1 MILSLLQKNMR
12 AIALSTCALAAMTC
26 YADDDVITIEC
37 ENPSEKSYVEIDERT
52 GCSGQSGLCFHS
64 WKGGYANYEF
74 EAPKAG
80 TYDLTIYYVTTEERW
95 FSVKVN
101 DQAMKAVCCSETTP
115 NWDGEPVLDEVTGD
129 VITPGVL
136 TKTVK
141 VYMQEGSN
149 IIQMQ
154 GLYKYYADNATNT
167 EKPYSPILD
176 KIEIKYSDTQLGEV
190 TDAPEQIIR
199 ECEDYSTI
207 TSPAFTKN
215 MGAFSGGCGVNL
227 KSAGGAFSYVVNAAT
242 AGVYKLDIY
251 YTYRAERWI
260 SVKVGDTKRMNVQF
274 KTQTDQWEGE
284 GSNNID
290 DHPAFFQRSVL
301 IWLEAGDNTLTF
313 EAYATP
319 GSNNADSPSLDKFT
333 LDLIECSEF
342 VKPGYDIL
350 AKKVSLADIATFTA
364 DEEIDVTKLN
374 DHNEYT
380 GVTLADKTALTVT
393 AELPYAFQITSY
405 SYSTNNNN
413 EDWTVEISADG
424 NDWTALSAGS
434 KKDGSIYTYS
444 MSDPSTAAKYVRVVA
459 SGTED
464 VNLNEIQLYGNPCVS
479 ESQNFPKGI
488 FEANDITIDY
498 NNEGF
503 PSWNQKPENLFNDA
517 LNDLYAFSRGAENVY
532 VTATL
537 LEDMKA
543 TSYMIS
549 VSELWHHPKNW
560 EIWGHDSGTDDWILL
575 DEQTDIEFVAAK
587 GSTLFFPIADPKTCY
602 EYKIVFKDKD
612 GELSKWQMFTDEQS
626 VVTEI
631 STIKTDDQA
640 TVGIAVSNGKLTL
653 SSDTATNY
661 GIFSLQGANIANGV
675 VYETNNV
682 SLPAGIYL
690 VKVGNKVIKA
700 AVK

>member
-1 MILSLLQKNMR
+1 MILSVLQKNMR
-12 AIALSTCALAAMTC
+12 AIALSSCALAAMTC
-26 YADDDVITIEC
+26 YAQDGVTTIEC

-115 NWDGEPVLDEVTGD
+115 NWDGEPVLDDVTGE

-136 TKTVK
+136 SKTLK

-154 GLYKYYADNATNT
+154 GLFKYYANDATNL

-190 TDAPEQIIR
+190 ADGPEQILR
-199 ECEDYSTI
+199 ECEDYSSI
-207 TSPAFTKN
+207 IGSAFTKN
-215 MGAFSGGCGVNL
+215 MGAFSGGAGVNL
-227 KSAGGAFSYVVNAAT
+227 NKADGGFTYNVNVAT

-251 YTYRAERWI
+251 YTYMAERWI

-274 KTQTDQWEGE
+274 KTRTETWEGTGTSKPE
-284 GSNNID
+284 EY
-290 DHPAFFQRSVL
+290 PAFFQRSVL
-301 IWLEAGDNTLTF
+301 IWLEAGDNVITF
-313 EAYATP
+313 SSYTTP
-319 GSNNADSPSLDKFT
+319 GTNYADSPSMDKFT

-342 VKPGYDIL
+342 VKPTYDIL

-364 DEEIDVTKLN
+364 NEEIDVTKLN
-374 DHNEYT
+374 DHNEHT
-380 GVTLADKTALTVT
+380 GVTLSGKTALTVT
-393 AELPYAFQITSY
+393 AELPYAFKITGY
-405 SYSTNNNN
+405 SYSTSNNN

-424 NDWTALSAGS
+424 NDWSEISAGS
-434 KKDGSIYTYS
+434 SKEGTIYTYS
-444 MSDPSTAAKYVRVVA
+444 MSEPSAAAKYVRVVA

-479 ESQNFPKGI
+479 ETQNFPEGI
-488 FEANDITIDY
+488 FKADYITLDY

-503 PSWNQKPENLFNDA
+503 PSWNQKPENLFNDV
-517 LNDLYAFSRGAENVY
+517 LNDLYAFSKGSEDVY
-532 VTATL
+532 VTVSL
-537 LEDMKA
+537 DDVKA

-549 VSELWHHPKNW
+549 VSELYHHPKNW
-560 EIWGHDSGTDDWILL
+560 EIWGHDCESDEWVLL
-575 DEQTDIEFVAAK
+575 DEQANIEFIAAK

-612 GELSKWQMFTDEQS
+612 GELSKWQMFTEEQS
-626 VVTEI
+626 VVTDI
-631 STIKTDDQA
+631 CSIKADDQ
-640 TVGIAVSNGKLTL
+640 TMVDIAVSNGKLTL
-653 SSDTATNY
+653 SSDKAANY
-661 GIFSLQGANIANGV
+661 NVYSLQGVNVATGV
-675 VYETNNV
+675 VLGTSNV
-682 SLPAGIYL
+682 SLPTGIYL

>member
-1 MILSLLQKNMR
+1 MILSVLKKNMR

-26 YADDDVITIEC
+26 YAQNDVTVIEC
-37 ENPSEKSYVEIDERT
+37 ENPSEKSYAEIDERS
-52 GCSGQSGLCFHS
+52 GCSGQSALNFNA
-64 WKGGYANYEF
+64 WKGGYANYIF
-74 EAPKAG
+74 TAPADG
-80 TYDLTIYYVTTEERW
+80 TYDLTIYYVTCDERW

-101 DQAMKAVCCSETTP
+101 DQPMKAVCCSETTP
-115 NWDGEPVLDEVTGD
+115 NWVGEPVLDETTGD

-141 VYMQEGSN
+141 VYMQEGDN
-149 IIQMQ
+149 TIQLQ
-154 GLYKYYADNATNT
+154 GLYRYYANNATNM

-176 KIEIKYSDTQLGEV
+176 KMEIKYSETQLGEV
-190 TDAPEQIIR
+190 DDAPEQIVR

-207 TSPAFTKN
+207 ASPAFTKN
-215 MGAFSGGCGVNL
+215 MGAFSGGAGINL
-227 KSAGGAFSYVVNAAT
+227 KSSGGAFSYVINAAT

-284 GSNNID
+284 SSNNID
-290 DHPAFFQRSVL
+290 DHPAFYQRSVL

-313 EAYATP
+313 EAYTTP
-319 GSNNADSPSLDKFT
+319 GTTNADSPSLDKFT

-342 VKPGYDIL
+342 IKPGYDIL

-364 DEEIDVTKLN
+364 NEEIDVTKLN
-374 DHNEYT
+374 DHNEHT
-380 GVTLADKTALTVT
+380 GVTLSGKTALTVT
-393 AELPYAFQITSY
+393 AELPYAFKITGY
-405 SYSTNNNN
+405 SYSTSNNN

-424 NDWTALSAGS
+424 NEWSEISAGS
-434 KKDGSIYTYS
+434 SKEGTIYTYS
-444 MSDPSTAAKYVRVVA
+444 MSEPSAAAKYVRVVA

-479 ESQNFPKGI
+479 ETQNFPEGI
-488 FEANDITIDY
+488 FKADYITLDY

-503 PSWNQKPENLFNDA
+503 PSWNQKPENLFNDV
-517 LNDLYAFSRGAENVY
+517 LNDLYAFSKGSEDVY
-532 VTATL
+532 VTVSL
-537 LEDMKA
+537 DDVKA
-543 TSYMIS
+543 TSYMIA

-560 EIWGHDSGTDDWILL
+560 EIWGHDCESDEWVLL
-575 DEQTDIEFVAAK
+575 DEQANIEFIAAK

-612 GELSKWQMFTDEQS
+612 GELSKWQMFTEEQS
-626 VVTEI
+626 VVTDI
-631 STIKTDDQA
+631 CSIKADDQ
-640 TVGIAVSNGKLTL
+640 TMVDIAVSNGKLTL
-653 SSDTATNY
+653 SSDKAANY
-661 GIFSLQGANIANGV
+661 NVYSLQGVNVATGV
-675 VYETNNV
+675 VQGTSNV
-682 SLPAGIYL
+682 SLPTGIYL